1 MNIATR
7 VLLELQE
14 TTLLA
19 ARAARGLFKRP
30 RYIPESIAQ
39 MDAIGVGSLTII
51 ILTGFFTGGVLTL
64 QTYPTLKYYGA
75 QGQTGYLVALSLI
88 RELGPVLTALMVTG
102 RVGSAIAAELGSMS
116 VSQQIDAMRA
126 LGTDPVRKL
135 VTPRIIALL
144 ITLPLLTVIG
154 DVVGIVGGWSVAGG
168 LYGMS
173 SDMFFSSVR
182 DGISTDDIIGGII
195 KPMVFMAST
204 DIEINP
210 TTLPP
215 SYDGQVS
222 EDAAESTFAEVD
234 DRERAIPAIEFRDV
248 HLSFDERKV
257 LNGLTFKVMKG
268 ETKIILGGSGC
279 GKSTTIKLVLGLL
292 KPDSG
297 QILVDG
303 EDITNYTELEMM
315 RVRKKIGMVFQEGAL
330 FDSLS
335 VYDNVAF
342 RLHEQGVPEEEVEP
356 EVRRMLRFVNLE
368 DAIDKMPIELSGG
381 MRRRVGIARALVG
394 DPKIVMFDE
403 PTAGLDPPTAR
414 TICELAMKLRDLE
427 DVSSIFV
434 THEMNNLEYLSSEYA
449 VVNDA
454 GDVVFELEGER
465 LCLINTKVLMLRD
478 GQPIF
483 SGTDEALKK
492 AEDPYIQKF
501 LRGH

>member
-1 MNIATR
+1 
-7 VLLELQE
+7 
-14 TTLLA
+14 
-19 ARAARGLFKRP
+19 
-30 RYIPESIAQ
+30 
-39 MDAIGVGSLTII
+39 
-51 ILTGFFTGGVLTL
+51 
-64 QTYPTLKYYGA
+64 
-75 QGQTGYLVALSLI
+75 
-88 RELGPVLTALMVTG
+88 
-102 RVGSAIAAELGSMS
+102 
-116 VSQQIDAMRA
+116 
-126 LGTDPVRKL
+126 
-135 VTPRIIALL
+135 
-144 ITLPLLTVIG
+144 
-154 DVVGIVGGWSVAGG
+154 
-168 LYGMS
+168 
-173 SDMFFSSVR
+173 
-182 DGISTDDIIGGII
+182 
-195 KPMVFMAST
+195 MAST
-204 DIEINP
+204 NVEIQQ
-210 TTLPP
+210 TALPP
-215 SYDGQVS
+215 QPDGQVS

-234 DRERAIPAIEFRDV
+234 DRDRAIPAIEFRDV
-248 HLSFDERKV
+248 SLAFDDRKV
-257 LNGLTFKVMKG
+257 LDGLTFKVMKG

-297 QILVDG
+297 QVLVDG
-303 EDITNYTELEMM
+303 EDITDFDEVQMM
-315 RVRKKIGMVFQEGAL
+315 HVRKKIGMIFQEGAL

-454 GDVVFELEGER
+454 GDVIFEKEGER
-465 LCLINTKVLMLRD
+465 LCLINTKVMMMRD
-478 GQPIF
+478 GKPIF
-483 SGTDEALKK
+483 HGTDEALKK
-492 AEDPYIQKF
+492 ADDAYIQKF